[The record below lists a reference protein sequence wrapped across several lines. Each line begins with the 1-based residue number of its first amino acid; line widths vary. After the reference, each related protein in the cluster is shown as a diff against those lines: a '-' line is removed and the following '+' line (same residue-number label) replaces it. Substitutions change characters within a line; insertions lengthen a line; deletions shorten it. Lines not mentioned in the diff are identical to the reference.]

1 VLAISITLVIG
12 GIIVIGN
19 TIKLS
24 IQNRREEIIITKLV
38 GGTDSYIRR
47 PFLYSGLLLGFFG
60 AFLSVF
66 LLIIGIIWIDRSIA
80 PLLELYQSNFKIQGI
95 GFITIIWIFGAG
107 MSTGLLG
114 AWLAVLQH
122 LRSIEPK

>member
-1 VLAISITLVIG
+1 
-12 GIIVIGN
+12 
-19 TIKLS
+19 
-24 IQNRREEIIITKLV
+24 
-38 GGTDSYIRR
+38 YIRR

-80 PLLELYQSNFKIQGI
+80 PLLELYQSNFKIQSI
-95 GFITIIWIFGAG
+95 DLITIIWIFGAG
-107 MSTGLLG
+107 MCTGLLG